1 MPLEF
6 RQVPHRSYEYEEAVQ
21 LRRDVLRLPLG
32 LDFTPDE
39 LNAEAEH
46 LHLVGIDENKVVAC
60 LVLEPKTPKT
70 IKMRQVA
77 VSPER
82 QGEGIG
88 AELVRFSEQVAQAN
102 AYGEI
107 TLNARANVVPF
118 YLKLGYEI
126 YGEPFEEVTI
136 PHQSM
141 KKILSDKA
149 K

>member
-1 MPLEF
+1 MPIEF
-6 RQVPHRSYEYEEAVQ
+6 CQIPHRSYEYEDAVA
-21 LRRDVLRLPLG
+21 LRREVLRLPLG
-32 LDFTPDE
+32 LDFTPEE
-39 LNAEAEH
+39 LDAEAAH
-46 LHLVGIDENKVVAC
+46 LHLVARDNKKVVAC
-60 LVLEPKTPKT
+60 LVLEPVTPNT

-88 AELVRFSEQVAQAN
+88 VELVKFSEQIAQAY

-118 YLKLGYEI
+118 YLKLGYET

-136 PHQSM
+136 PHCSM
-141 KKILSDKA
+141 KKVLPEEAS
-149 K
+149 